1 MLPKTNKQKNLRK
14 VNTPFLIIGRMSRK
28 NINTETEDLNNINP
42 LKLIYRYR
50 IDPWATWVSTAQ
62 VHLYADTFQW

>member
-50 IDPWATWVSTAQ
+50 IDP
-62 VHLYADTFQW
+62 